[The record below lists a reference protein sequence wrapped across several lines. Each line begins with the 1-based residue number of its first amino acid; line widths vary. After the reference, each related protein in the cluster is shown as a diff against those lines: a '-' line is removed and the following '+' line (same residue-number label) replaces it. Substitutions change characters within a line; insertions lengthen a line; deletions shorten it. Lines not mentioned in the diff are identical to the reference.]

1 MYLFPRGEDFSDV
14 AVYERYDDLSGVN
27 TQYWP
32 YGDLGGV
39 SSQNPY
45 WIMNRMNRENDR
57 RRYKLAASLQYN
69 IIEGLNVQ
77 GRVSIDNTESK
88 YTEKFHAGTVGNFAG
103 PKGRYKEENRL
114 DRQVYADV
122 LANFNKTFNEF
133 NVTANLGASIKDLRM
148 ELTSL
153 HGDLNNVTNHFTI
166 ENLTRS
172 GYYKVD
178 ADGLKRQTQSVF
190 ANAEIGWR
198 SFLYLSLTGRA
209 DWDSSLALS
218 ERGNKPFFYPSIG
231 LSSILSEVI
240 DLPEWFSFLKARF
253 SFTSVG
259 NAYDPYLTKV
269 RYVYDDQLDQYKAES
284 LYPNS
289 DLKPEITKSYEAGLN
304 MRFFKNTLN
313 FDITYYNSDT
323 RNQTFAAPLPASS
336 GYTAVN
342 IQAGSVQNQGI
353 EMALGYKNEWR
364 DFGWSSN
371 FTFTYNKN
379 KIKRLADGVTNR
391 ITGEPI
397 EMPYVDKARLGGS
410 TSPVVRLTEGG
421 SMGDLYINRDFK
433 RDNNGY
439 IYLDAKT
446 GLPSMVETEYKKIGS
461 LLPKVNLG
469 WRNSFT
475 YKGLRLNILLSGR
488 FGGLVV
494 SNTQAFLDRCGVS
507 EYSAQLRQAGG
518 VTINNRNVSAK
529 DYLGI
534 VAAGTGEGD
543 HYVYEATNIRLQ
555 EVSLEYTLPKKWL
568 YNIADVTLG
577 LIGNNL
583 GMIYCK
589 APFDPELVA
598 SSTSTFYTGVDY
610 FMQPSLRNMGFSI
623 KVQF

>member
-1 MYLFPRGEDFSDV
+1 ME
-14 AVYERYDDLSGVN
+14 
-27 TQYWP
+27 
-32 YGDLGGV
+32 
-39 SSQNPY
+39 
-45 WIMNRMNRENDR
+45 
-57 RRYKLAASLQYN
+57 KLP
-69 IIEGLNVQ
+69 
-77 GRVSIDNTESK
+77 
-88 YTEKFHAGTVGNFAG
+88 F
-103 PKGRYKEENRL
+103 
-114 DRQVYADV
+114 
-122 LANFNKTFNEF
+122 
-133 NVTANLGASIKDLRM
+133 
-148 ELTSL
+148 
-153 HGDLNNVTNHFTI
+153 
-166 ENLTRS
+166 
-172 GYYKVD
+172 
-178 ADGLKRQTQSVF
+178 
-190 ANAEIGWR
+190 
-198 SFLYLSLTGRA
+198 LSLTGRA

-218 ERGNKPFFYPSIG
+218 DRGNKAFFYPSVGI
-231 LSSILSEVI
+231 SSILSEVI

-259 NAYDPYLTKV
+259 NAYDPYLTKA
-269 RYVYDDQLDQYKAES
+269 RYIYDDQLDQYKTES

-304 MRFFKNTLN
+304 MRFFKGALN

-323 RNQTFAAPLPASS
+323 RNQTFAAPLPASA

-353 EMALGYKNEWR
+353 EMALGYNNEWR
-364 DFGWSSN
+364 DFGWSTN

-475 YKGLRLNILLSGR
+475 YKGVRLNVLLSGR

-518 VTINNRNVSAK
+518 VTINDRNVSAK

-543 HYVYEATNIRLQ
+543 HYVYNATNIRLQ

-583 GMIYCK
+583 AMIYCK

-598 SSTSTFYTGVDY
+598 SSSSTFYTGVDY
-610 FMQPSLRNMGFSI
+610 FMQPSLRNMGFSV